1 MNAFKH
7 LLASALLATS
17 AASFAQTSVT
27 ITTTESTAAES
38 TTVGSTV
45 VDSTVSQSS
54 DNTATTVVVRKSTTR
69 PIERIVSD
77 FSIYVGFNG
86 LGGDLPAGYDLRPIG
101 SRFVALAWHKRIP
114 LITSGST
121 KLRLVTGPEVAW
133 NNFMFEGRNVLTRQN
148 GQLVINQADVDLRK
162 TKLVTTQLNLPVMLN
177 VSARSG
183 FSISAG
189 AYIGMR
195 LDSYTK
201 VKPEGGSAV
210 RSHNSFNLNPVR
222 WGFMTE
228 IGFRGCGKLFGRY
241 EPNSLFRTGE
251 GPNASVWSVG
261 IKL

>member
-27 ITTTESTAAES
+27 ITTTEST
-38 TTVGSTV
+38 TVGSTV

-54 DNTATTVVVRKSTTR
+54 DNTATTVVIRKGTTR

-77 FSIYVGFNG
+77 FGIYVGFNG
-86 LGGDLPAGYDLRPIG
+86 LGGNLPAGYDLRPIG
-101 SRFVALAWHKRIP
+101 SRFVAVAWQKRIP
-114 LITSGST
+114 LITGGST
-121 KLRLVTGPEVAW
+121 KLRLVTGPEIAW

-162 TKLVTTQLNLPVMLN
+162 TKLVTTQLNLPVMLS

-189 AYIGMR
+189 AYVGMR

-210 RSHNSFNLNPVR
+210 RSHNSFNLNQVR

-261 IKL
+261 IRL

>member
-7 LLASALLATS
+7 LLASALIATS

-27 ITTTESTAAES
+27 IITTESTAAKS
-38 TTVGSTV
+38 DSTV
-45 VDSTVSQSS
+45 VDSTVTSS
-54 DNTATTVVVRKSTTR
+54 TVGTPTTVVISKSTTR

-77 FSIYVGFNG
+77 FAIYVGFNN
-86 LGGDLPAGYDLRPIG
+86 LGGNLPVGYELRPLG
-101 SRFVALAWHKRIP
+101 SRFVALAWQKRIP
-114 LITSGST
+114 LIASGPT
-121 KLRLVTGPEVAW
+121 KLRLITGPEVAW
-133 NNFMFEGRNVLTRQN
+133 NNFMFEGRNVLTEQN
-148 GQLVINQADVDLRK
+148 GQLIVKQADTGLRK
-162 TKLVTTQLNLPVMLN
+162 TKLVTTQLNLPMMLS
-177 VSARSG
+177 VSTRSG

-189 AYIGMR
+189 AYVGMR

-241 EPNSLFRTGE
+241 EPNSLFRSGQ
-251 GPNASVWSVG
+251 GPDAAVWSVG

>member
-45 VDSTVSQSS
+45 VDSTVSQST

-133 NNFMFEGRNVLTRQN
+133 NNFMFE
-148 GQLVINQADVDLRK
+148 
-162 TKLVTTQLNLPVMLN
+162 
-177 VSARSG
+177 
-183 FSISAG
+183 
-189 AYIGMR
+189 
-195 LDSYTK
+195 
-201 VKPEGGSAV
+201 
-210 RSHNSFNLNPVR
+210 
-222 WGFMTE
+222 
-228 IGFRGCGKLFGRY
+228 
-241 EPNSLFRTGE
+241 
-251 GPNASVWSVG
+251 
-261 IKL
+261 